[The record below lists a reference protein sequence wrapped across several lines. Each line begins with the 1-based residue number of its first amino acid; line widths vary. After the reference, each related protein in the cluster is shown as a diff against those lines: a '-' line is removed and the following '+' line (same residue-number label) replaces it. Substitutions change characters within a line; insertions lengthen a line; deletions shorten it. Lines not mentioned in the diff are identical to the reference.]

1 MGDARTQLLEGT
13 ARLARRARL
22 DLVLGRAAAGLFYG
36 TLPGLVAAVL
46 AGTFSLPAPGWL
58 IASVCAATGLAAG
71 TAAALISRIDRRQ
84 LLIQADSVLGSR
96 ELISTALELERGPGG
111 AFADAVVE
119 DASAL
124 LWRTPPR
131 VILARP
137 RLGFAP
143 YAGLALFLT
152 AAALVFPVDLRA
164 LLPRQSDQDRE
175 LAQIGE
181 DLRKKGEKLAEDAR
195 AQELGRSLELSQ
207 QLAQLGHD
215 LVDRRVTPEE
225 ALDRMSQMESDLS
238 REYQLRQ
245 QAAQADPSR
254 VPGPAGKGNGE
265 SSGPLKPGDK
275 AVPDNGQAGRDG
287 SSSED
292 PATKDL
298 GDALDRLRR
307 AQRDLRDRAPGGDQG
322 QGTDQARRPGR
333 SPGQQGQAGQSGRGL
348 PPSAGQSDQQGMDQ
362 GPGGQGKGS
371 GGAEQPGE
379 PGSSGVG
386 TQPDSQKR
394 GPASDIIGGS
404 RGPALQAQGTP
415 GEGDSTRL
423 LARSLP
429 EWTGSKL
436 PEDTILN
443 RYSRQAESALSRDD
457 VPLELRQ
464 SVKEYFTS
472 IGVTK

>member
-1 MGDARTQLLEGT
+1 MGDARASLRTGT

-22 DLVLGRAAAGLFYG
+22 DLWMRRAAAGLFYG

-46 AGTFSLPAPGWL
+46 AGTFALPVPAWM
-58 IASVCAATGLAAG
+58 VAAVSAAAGLAAG
-71 TAAALISRIDRRQ
+71 TAAALIAKVDRRQ
-84 LLIQADSVLGSR
+84 LLIRADAVLGSR
-96 ELISTALELERGPGG
+96 ELISTALELERRPGG

-119 DASAL
+119 DAAAL
-124 LWRTPPR
+124 LSRTRPR
-131 VILARP
+131 TILGRP
-137 RLGFAP
+137 RLALAP
-143 YAGLALFLT
+143 YAGLALLLT

-164 LLPRQSDQDRE
+164 LLPRASDQDRE

-181 DLRKKGEKLAEDAR
+181 DLRRKGEKLAEDAR

-207 QLAQLGHD
+207 QLAQIGHD

-245 QAAQADPSR
+245 QAAQAAQADRSRVPDPSR
-254 VPGPAGKGNGE
+254 
-265 SSGPLKPGDK
+265 PGDH
-275 AVPDNGQAGRDG
+275 AVPDNGPVDKD
-287 SSSED
+287 SPTSED
-292 PATKDL
+292 PATRDL
-298 GDALDRLRR
+298 SDALDRLRS
-307 AQRDLRDRAPGGDQG
+307 AQRDLRNLRDRGQSGDRG
-322 QGTDQARRPGR
+322 QATDQARRPGQ
-333 SPGQQGQAGQSGRGL
+333 SPGQTGQSGKGV
-348 PPSAGQSDQQGMDQ
+348 PPGSGQADQQGNDK

-371 GGAEQPGE
+371 GAQEQPGE

-386 TQPDSQKR
+386 TQPDAQKR
-394 GPASDIIGGS
+394 GPASDIIGGN
-404 RGPALQAQGTP
+404 RGPALQAQGNP

-443 RYSRQAESALSRDD
+443 RYSRQAESALSRDE

-472 IGVTK
+472 IGITK